1 MCPGTHRV
9 ATIFGAS
16 VTRSSSIARRPWAIG
31 AVVLAMLAIFATDA
45 GAEPTS
51 DEAREALEAAEQRLD
66 QLSDEFNGAVD
77 AYNQAQEDLEV
88 ARQAVSEAEAEL
100 LALRQE
106 RSLLTDATTS
116 HIRQLHKLGPTVE
129 LTSLFS
135 ATAAGDAGQR
145 SAMLRRVLGS
155 QQTDLESLGAT
166 AVSMEAAEAR
176 LVEERDAAVT
186 QAARVEEQRDRME
199 ETLEAQEEEVEE
211 LEVTLASAI
220 SREEAERRAAEEE
233 ARRQAAAEAQAAREA
248 EQAERQAAAATT
260 STSSNG
266 STDSSS
272 SSTSTSTSTDDS
284 NDTSSS
290 PSPSPAPRANAS
302 VAVEAAL
309 AQLGKPYQWG
319 ATGPNSFDCSG
330 LMVYAWRQAGVT
342 LPRTSAS
349 QFANLRSV
357 SRSELQ
363 PGDLVFAGSPSVHH
377 VGMYIGG
384 GQIVHSPRAGKPVE
398 TRSMQRS
405 DIRGFG
411 RPG

>member
-1 MCPGTHRV
+1 M
-9 ATIFGAS
+9 
-16 VTRSSSIARRPWAIG
+16 TRSTSIARRPWAIG

-248 EQAERQAAAATT
+248 EQAERQAAAAAT

-266 STDSSS
+266 SNDTSSS
-272 SSTSTSTSTDDS
+272 STDDS

-290 PSPSPAPRANAS
+290 PSPSPPTPSPAPRANAS

-363 PGDLVFAGSPSVHH
+363 PGDLVFAGSPRVHH
-377 VGMYIGG
+377 VGMYIGS

-398 TRSMQRS
+398 TRSMERS

>member
-1 MCPGTHRV
+1 M
-9 ATIFGAS
+9 
-16 VTRSSSIARRPWAIG
+16 TRSTSIARRPWAIG

-51 DEAREALEAAEQRLD
+51 DEAREALQAAEQRLD

-211 LEVTLASAI
+211 LEATLASAI

-248 EQAERQAAAATT
+248 EQAERQAAAAAT

-266 STDSSS
+266 
-272 SSTSTSTSTDDS
+272 S

-290 PSPSPAPRANAS
+290 PSPSPPTPSPAPRANAS

-363 PGDLVFAGSPSVHH
+363 PGDLVFAGSPRVHH
-377 VGMYIGG
+377 VGMYIGS

-398 TRSMQRS
+398 TRSMERS

>member
-1 MCPGTHRV
+1 MTR
-9 ATIFGAS
+9 AT
-16 VTRSSSIARRPWAIG
+16 SIARHPLVIG
-31 AVVLAMLAIFATDA
+31 AVVLAMLAVFGTDA

-51 DEAREALEAAEQRLD
+51 DEAREDLQAAEQRLD

-77 AYNQAQEDLEV
+77 DYNQAQEDLEV
-88 ARQAVSEAEAEL
+88 ARLAVSNAEAEL

-116 HIRQLHKLGPTVE
+116 HIRQLHKLGPTIE

-166 AVSMEAAEAR
+166 AVSLEAAEAR
-176 LVEERDAAVT
+176 LVEERDAAVA
-186 QAARVEEQRDRME
+186 QAAHVEEQRDRME
-199 ETLEAQEEEVEE
+199 ETLAAQEDEVEE
-211 LEVTLASAI
+211 LEATLASAI

-248 EQAERQAAAATT
+248 ERSAAATT
-260 STSSNG
+260 
-266 STDSSS
+266 
-272 SSTSTSTSTDDS
+272 TSTSTSASTSTNSS
-284 NDTSSS
+284 NDTAS
-290 PSPSPAPRANAS
+290 SPSPAPRANAS

-309 AQLGKPYQWG
+309 AQLGKPYKWG

-363 PGDLVFAGSPSVHH
+363 PGDLVFAGSPRVHH
-377 VGMYIGG
+377 VGMYIGN
-384 GQIVHSPRAGKPVE
+384 GQIVHSPRAGKPVAI
-398 TRSMQRS
+398 RSMERS
-405 DIRGFG
+405 DLRGFG

>member
-1 MCPGTHRV
+1 M
-9 ATIFGAS
+9 
-16 VTRSSSIARRPWAIG
+16 TRSTSIARSPWTIG
-31 AVVLAMLAIFATDA
+31 VVVLAMLAVLGTDA

-51 DEAREALEAAEQRLD
+51 DEARADLQAAEQRLD

-77 AYNQAQEDLEV
+77 DYNQAQEDLEV
-88 ARQAVSEAEAEL
+88 ARLAVSEAEAEL
-100 LALRQE
+100 VVLRNERNLLAE
-106 RSLLTDATTS
+106 ATTT
-116 HIRQLHKLGPTVE
+116 HIRQLHKLGPTIE

-145 SAMLRRVLGS
+145 TALLRRVLGS
-155 QQTDLESLGAT
+155 QQTDLESLSAT
-166 AVSMEAAEAR
+166 AASLEAAEAR
-176 LVEERDAAVT
+176 LVEERDAAVQ
-186 QAARVEEQRDRME
+186 QAANVEEQRDRME
-199 ETLEAQEEEVEE
+199 QTLASQQDEVEK

-220 SREEAERRAAEEE
+220 SREEAERRAAAEE
-233 ARRQAAAEAQAAREA
+233 ARRRAAAAA
-248 EQAERQAAAATT
+248 QAEREAAARTTAT
-260 STSSNG
+260 SNA
-266 STDSSS
+266 T
-272 SSTSTSTSTDDS
+272 STSTSTS
-284 NDTSSS
+284 
-290 PSPSPAPRANAS
+290 PSPSTSTDGSSATSTPAPAPAPAPRANAS

-309 AQLGKPYQWG
+309 AQLGKPYKWG

-357 SRSELQ
+357 SRSDLQ
-363 PGDLVFAGSPSVHH
+363 PGDLVFAGSPRVHH
-377 VGMYIGG
+377 VGMYIGN

-405 DIRGFG
+405 DLRGFG

>member
-1 MCPGTHRV
+1 M
-9 ATIFGAS
+9 
-16 VTRSSSIARRPWAIG
+16 TRSTSIARRPWAIS

-248 EQAERQAAAATT
+248 EQAERQAAAAAT

-266 STDSSS
+266 SNDTSSS
-272 SSTSTSTSTDDS
+272 STDDS

-290 PSPSPAPRANAS
+290 PSPPTPSPAPRANAS

-363 PGDLVFAGSPSVHH
+363 PGDLVFAGSPRVHH
-377 VGMYIGG
+377 VGMYIGS

-398 TRSMQRS
+398 TRSMERS

>member
-1 MCPGTHRV
+1 M
-9 ATIFGAS
+9 
-16 VTRSSSIARRPWAIG
+16 TRSTSIARRPWAIG

-248 EQAERQAAAATT
+248 EQAERQAAAAAT

-266 STDSSS
+266 SNDTSSS
-272 SSTSTSTSTDDS
+272 STDDS

-290 PSPSPAPRANAS
+290 PSPPTPSPAPRANAS

-363 PGDLVFAGSPSVHH
+363 PGDLVFAGSPRVHH
-377 VGMYIGG
+377 VGMYIGS

-398 TRSMQRS
+398 TRSMERS

>member
-1 MCPGTHRV
+1 M
-9 ATIFGAS
+9 
-16 VTRSSSIARRPWAIG
+16 TRSTSIARRPWAIS

-248 EQAERQAAAATT
+248 EQAERQAAAAAT

-266 STDSSS
+266 SNDTSSS
-272 SSTSTSTSTDDS
+272 STDDS

-290 PSPSPAPRANAS
+290 PSPSPPTPSPAPRANAS

-363 PGDLVFAGSPSVHH
+363 PGDLVFAGSPRVHH
-377 VGMYIGG
+377 VGMYIGS

-398 TRSMQRS
+398 TRSMERS

>member
-1 MCPGTHRV
+1 M
-9 ATIFGAS
+9 
-16 VTRSSSIARRPWAIG
+16 TRSTSIARRPWAIG

-51 DEAREALEAAEQRLD
+51 DEAREALQAAEQRLD

-155 QQTDLESLGAT
+155 QQADLESLGAT

-176 LVEERDAAVT
+176 LVGERDAAVT
-186 QAARVEEQRDRME
+186 QTAHVEEQRDRME
-199 ETLEAQEEEVEE
+199 ETLESQEEEVEE
-211 LEVTLASAI
+211 LEATLASAI

-248 EQAERQAAAATT
+248 EQAARVAAAAAT

-266 STDSSS
+266 SNDTSSS
-272 SSTSTSTSTDDS
+272 STDDS

-290 PSPSPAPRANAS
+290 PSPSPPTPSPAPRANAS

-363 PGDLVFAGSPSVHH
+363 PGDLVFAGSPRVHH

-384 GQIVHSPRAGKPVE
+384 GQIVHSPRAGKPVA

-405 DIRGFG
+405 DLRGFG

>member
-1 MCPGTHRV
+1 
-9 ATIFGAS
+9 
-16 VTRSSSIARRPWAIG
+16 VTRSTSIARRPWAIG

-248 EQAERQAAAATT
+248 EQAERQAAAAAT

-266 STDSSS
+266 SNDTSSS
-272 SSTSTSTSTDDS
+272 STDDS

-290 PSPSPAPRANAS
+290 PSPSPPTPSPAPRANAS

-363 PGDLVFAGSPSVHH
+363 PGDLVFAGSPRVHH
-377 VGMYIGG
+377 VGMYIGS

-398 TRSMQRS
+398 TRSMERS